1 MMALAVHCYW
11 TCERRLGGETILRR
25 TYRTWTAQGISAHR
39 ANQCGSYHLSK
50 SPLSSLTTARSSQP
64 TAENPPPPRLGKSQW
79 MPKIS
84 PRVKKVHLPLSIT
97 PLTLLSPFSSSSTLT
112 STAIVHL
119 RPISSPCST
128 ANTYCC
134 WLLFCPSSALM
145 STSAVAAARSSGSW
159 IEAFCLVGVA
169 EALDVE
175 SVRAR

>member
-1 MMALAVHCYW
+1 MIALAVHCYW

-25 TYRTWTAQGISAHR
+25 TYRTWTAKVISAHR
-39 ANQCGSYHLSK
+39 ANQCGSYHLSNPHSVV
-50 SPLSSLTTARSSQP
+50 SPQLDHPSTRLKIS
-64 TAENPPPPRLGKSQW
+64 RLGKSQW

-97 PLTLLSPFSSSSTLT
+97 PLTLLSPFSSSSTFT

-128 ANTYCC
+128 AKTYCC
-134 WLLFCPSSALM
+134 WVLFCEASASM

-169 EALDVE
+169 EALEVE